1 MEKKIVPGFYGLR
14 IYLSSIIL
22 YFFLVFPFIGFI
34 IFQNVPKFIESR
46 GGAEQLAAGMDSLDA
61 AFDTIPA
68 FAEGDVDSIVSMA
81 MRGAL
86 DSLVEKA
93 VSMEED
99 TRLEMVSGDAIS
111 TGFTLQTTTK
121 KGKPFKA
128 RLLGKAIID
137 FNPVTG
143 QLDGQMTYEVE
154 YDGHVSRVPGAITTE
169 SRDTPDGKLRGV
181 RADNLFGKKPTKA
194 TVVSANRMTLPGGRN
209 LLLVCTENY
218 KVTPKGK

>member
-1 MEKKIVPGFYGLR
+1 MKYIALIAGITFITEIGIALATTVTRPLDVQLRTQVKIME
-14 IYLSSIIL
+14 
-22 YFFLVFPFIGFI
+22 
-34 IFQNVPKFIESR
+34 QNPQGKWIPVDQIAPTNVRFE
-46 GGAEQLAAGMDSLDA
+46 ASL
-61 AFDTIPA
+61 
-68 FAEGDVDSIVSMA
+68 
-81 MRGAL
+81 
-86 DSLVEKA
+86 
-93 VSMEED
+93 
-99 TRLEMVSGDAIS
+99 LEMVSGDAIS

-154 YDGHVSRVPGAITTE
+154 YDGHVSRVPAAITTE